1 MFIEGTNRKLMSR
14 RVREYFADS
23 LERGEK
29 CGMREENLMIGR
41 NVEGSEAKDEIWWD
55 RWDYEEFL
63 KG

>member
-1 MFIEGTNRKLMSR
+1 MSR